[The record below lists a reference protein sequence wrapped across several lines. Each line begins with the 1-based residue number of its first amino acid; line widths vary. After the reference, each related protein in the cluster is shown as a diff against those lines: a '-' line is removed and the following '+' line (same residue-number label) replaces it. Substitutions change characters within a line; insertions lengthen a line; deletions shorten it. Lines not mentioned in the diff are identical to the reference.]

1 MSIHSLYKIHNLNI
15 HDNEIDADIR
25 FDPSHEVF
33 KGHFPGQ
40 PIVPGVA
47 LIQIVKDLA
56 GRIAQNDLQLEKGS
70 NIKFL
75 NIIDP
80 QKHPE
85 VSAKCTFKL
94 DDDMA
99 LIVNATIISEEII
112 FFKFKGTFSEK

>member
-1 MSIHSLYKIHNLNI
+1 MSIQSLYKIHNLNI

-25 FDPSHEVF
+25 FDPSHAVF

-56 GRIAQNDLQLEKGS
+56 RQIAQNNLQLEKGS

-80 QKHPE
+80 QKHSE

-99 LIVNATIISEEII
+99 LIVNANIFFGETI
-112 FFKFKGTFSEK
+112 FFKFKGTFSEG